1 MMKAAAFSVCLWHC
15 LLRTTC
21 GFFDLTQI
29 LAIPATATSKQKT
42 QQCRL
47 QLQLGPVVQ
56 FLCAILGR
64 CTFAHNSALSVIL
77 ESSHQCISCTQ
88 HTAHCTL
95 YFAHCGSPS
104 IHTNRDKRSAQ
115 AGGKSIKGNTNIS
128 IIIIMMISSYHNG
141 GGACE

>member
-21 GFFDLTQI
+21 GAFDLTQI

-47 QLQLGPVVQ
+47 QLQLGPAVH
-56 FLCAILGR
+56 FSLCGSILDR

-95 YFAHCGSPS
+95 HTAHCTLLTVAHRQFTQTG
-104 IHTNRDKRSAQ
+104 TSAQ
-115 AGGKSIKGNTNIS
+115 HKLEGNQSKVTPTS
-128 IIIIMMISSYHNG
+128 
-141 GGACE
+141 A

>member
-47 QLQLGPVVQ
+47 QLQLGPAVHFSLFYTVHICIQ
-56 FLCAILGR
+56 Q
-64 CTFAHNSALSVIL
+64 CTLSDFGEFTPVHKFHTAHS
-77 ESSHQCISCTQ
+77 TQ
-88 HTAHCTL
+88 HT
-95 YFAHCGSPS
+95 AHCGSPS

-128 IIIIMMISSYHNG
+128 IIIIMMISSYHD

>member
-47 QLQLGPVVQ
+47 QLQLGPAVYFSLFYTGPVH
-56 FLCAILGR
+56 I
-64 CTFAHNSALSVIL
+64 
-77 ESSHQCISCTQ
+77 CTQ
-88 HTAHCTL
+88 QCTL
-95 YFAHCGSPS
+95 GDFGEFTPVHKLHTAHCGSPS

-115 AGGKSIKGNTNIS
+115 AGGKSIKGNINIS
-128 IIIIMMISSYHNG
+128 IIIIMMMSSYHD